1 MAHQPVGTGFSFATS
16 ATSASQTFT
25 VQSDS
30 LRVVAKGAGQH
41 VAIGTTGPAT
51 TGDYYVAA
59 GTAEVLNIGRVSS
72 IGLANITKGVATTI
86 DLPEG
91 TGCPF
96 EVDDVIVTSGITGET
111 GFNTTA
117 KVVSV
122 DSSANT
128 YGYHSERITTDH
140 DSRALNSDN
149 AVVTA
154 GEARRQLTVS
164 AVTDHTTGGQLFA
177 QQVQVSGDS

>member
-16 ATSASQTFT
+16 ASSASQTFT

-72 IGLANITKGVATTI
+72 IGLANITKGAATII

-117 KVVSV
+117 KVVSI

-140 DSRALNSDN
+140 DSRALTGTP
-149 AVVTA
+149 VVTA
-154 GEARRQLTVS
+154 GETRRQLTVS
-164 AVTDHTTGGQLFA
+164 SVTDHTTGGQLFA